1 MWTTGVQGFDPS
13 PYDIVY
19 PLTMSL
25 RWVFLKTGHANM
37 VQNQGDK
44 TKLRNGRWFSPGHF
58 EKTFGPINFV
68 KRNGCLALKSCN
80 PWSKICQKTS
90 MKPQSSQLSSVLTE
104 NIPTFKH
111 PSDPATTLFQRA
123 DREHPQAL
131 QKEERTRQGG
141 LSRHSFW
148 TFTQHRGWTQIWRVT
163 NGEMWNPQIYILLPL
178 CLLIR
183 PDSWCF
189 KNHFLLASN

>member
-1 MWTTGVQGFDPS
+1 MTSYIRLRWV
-13 PYDIVY
+13 
-19 PLTMSL
+19 

-58 EKTFGPINFV
+58 ENIRANKFCQEERLPCSQIMQSV
-68 KRNGCLALKSCN
+68 KQNL
-80 PWSKICQKTS
+80 PETS

-148 TFTQHRGWTQIWRVT
+148 TLYPAQGLDT
-163 NGEMWNPQIYILLPL
+163 NMAGHKRRNVKSPNLHLAATVFI
-178 CLLIR
+178 
-183 PDSWCF
+183 DSTRQLMF
-189 KNHFLLASN
+189 QKSFFVGITLK

>member
-1 MWTTGVQGFDPS
+1 MTSYIRLRWV
-13 PYDIVY
+13 
-19 PLTMSL
+19 

-58 EKTFGPINFV
+58 ENIRANKFCQEERLPCSQIMQSV
-68 KRNGCLALKSCN
+68 KQNL
-80 PWSKICQKTS
+80 PETS

-111 PSDPATTLFQRA
+111 PSDPATSLFQRA